1 MAFDF
6 AAAKKTARQT
16 VMDTLG
22 MDAFYTDPANI
33 TPVAIRARWHT
44 KIDRFG
50 DNGNLG
56 YAEVIEGVSRLILT
70 KAQAREIGVQRGG
83 VVTFPQL
90 DGVSV
95 TLEEREPK
103 EGPIEEVWTVST
115 A

>member
-1 MAFDF
+1 MPFDF
-6 AAAKKTARQT
+6 GAAKKATRQT
-16 VMDTLG
+16 VMEFLG
-22 MDAFYTDPANI
+22 MDAFYTDSANT

-56 YAEVIEGVSRLILT
+56 YAEVIEGVSRLILPV
-70 KAQAREIGVQRGG
+70 ARAREIGVKRGG

-90 DGVSV
+90 DGKSV
-95 TLEEREPK
+95 VLEEMEPK
-103 EGPIEEVWTVST
+103 DGPIEEIWTVSS

>member
-1 MAFDF
+1 MPFDF
-6 AAAKKTARQT
+6 AAAKKATRQT

-22 MDAFYTDPANI
+22 MDALYTDSVHL

-56 YAEVIEGVSRLILT
+56 YAEVIEGVQRLILT
-70 KAQAREIGVQRGG
+70 EVQAREIGVKHGG
-83 VVTFPQL
+83 VVTFPTL
-90 DGVSV
+90 DGVAV
-95 TLEEREPK
+95 TLETLEPK
-103 EGPIEEVWTVST
+103 DGPIEEIWTVSS